1 MRTGSRGGPS
11 RGPARVACRAARTR
25 RWRFSGAFPC
35 TERRLRASLG
45 TCRERP
51 LGLCANEWR
60 SGIRR
65 TPQVAC
71 SACDHRELVP
81 LSDAVLDRH
90 LTGQCTVGV
99 YLLFTDESCG
109 GLRPISMRRNGART
123 RAPSSP
129 PARPWMCRWPWRYPA
144 PGRARMPGSSS
155 RRRCRCKTR
164 GTHLGAALIRNA
176 CAHTGPLKVNSYHR
190 PFPHQDTLLKRR
202 LRQPD
207 RASLAEGPACARYY
221 GVCG

>member
-11 RGPARVACRAARTR
+11 RGPARVASRAARTR

-51 LGLCANEWR
+51 LELCANEWR

-99 YLLFTDESCG
+99 YPFFTDESCG
-109 GLRPISMRRNGART
+109 GLRPISMRREGARLRLRPQGRGCAGGLGGIPLQGGHACLDLPRGDGAGARRVALT
-123 RAPSSP
+123 WERPSFVTPAPI
-129 PARPWMCRWPWRYPA
+129 PAR
-144 PGRARMPGSSS
+144 
-155 RRRCRCKTR
+155 
-164 GTHLGAALIRNA
+164 
-176 CAHTGPLKVNSYHR
+176 
-190 PFPHQDTLLKRR
+190 
-202 LRQPD
+202 
-207 RASLAEGPACARYY
+207 
-221 GVCG
+221 

>member
-51 LGLCANEWR
+51 LELCANEWR

-99 YLLFTDESCG
+99 YPFFTDESCG
-109 GLRPISMRRNGART
+109 GLRSISMRRNGART
-123 RAPSSP
+123 RAFVS
-129 PARPWMCRWPWRYPA
+129 ARKAVDVPVALEVSRSGAGTHAWIFLEGTVPVQDAWHS
-144 PGRARMPGSSS
+144 PGS
-155 RRRCRCKTR
+155 
-164 GTHLGAALIRNA
+164 
-176 CAHTGPLKVNSYHR
+176 GPHS
-190 PFPHQDTLLKRR
+190 
-202 LRQPD
+202 
-207 RASLAEGPACARYY
+207 
-221 GVCG
+221 